1 MVITLDEIRERV
13 APVAQKYG
21 LNAVYVFGSYA
32 RNEATTDSDIDILI
46 DRTGSIIKGMFDMGN
61 LYQDLCESIG
71 KEIDLFTTHTLEQ
84 RSTRN
89 RIPMFVENLQAERV
103 QVYG

>member
-1 MVITLDEIRERV
+1 MIGFDIGGT
-13 APVAQKYG
+13 KC
-21 LNAVYVFGSYA
+21 AV
-32 RNEATTDSDIDILI
+32 
-46 DRTGSIIKGMFDMGN
+46 
-61 LYQDLCESIG
+61 SIG
-71 KEIDLFTTHTLEQ
+71 KEIDLITTHTLEQ